1 MRRAV
6 LLPGGLLLGLLVAL
20 PLAGPWAGRDP
31 LRVVAAP
38 WSPPRPGLPWGAD
51 VLGRDVLARVLA
63 GGTGPVTTALVAAL
77 LATAIGTAGGLW
89 VGWTGGRRARVV
101 TALSDVLVAVPLLL
115 LVLVAAVTLPGPA
128 AVVLGTV
135 VGGAPLTV
143 RIVADA
149 TARARTAGHVEAALV
164 HGERP
169 VAVLLREVLPAH
181 APLVAADLAGR
192 AVLALQLAAA
202 TSVLGFG
209 PPPPAPD
216 WAVMLRE
223 NLPGL
228 TVNPAAVLAPAVAL
242 GAAAIVPAVVSLWLV
257 PARTGTTRV
266 PGGPVPPGPGLTVR
280 GLRVLDADGRVVLD
294 GPDLDA
300 CPGEVV
306 AVVGSSGSG
315 KTTLLHAVLGTLP
328 GGLRAVS
335 GGVGWDGAPLP
346 RGRRWRRRTLG
357 LLGQDPAL
365 HPLRDARAQVPV
377 ADPDAALRAVGL
389 DPSAVGGLR
398 PDRLSGGQARRVAL
412 ARALAGDPAL
422 LVLDEPTAGLDPAAT
437 AVVTAVLRA
446 RGGVTLVVTHD
457 PAVVAVAD
465 RVVRVGVP
473 VPRPAPAGSSPSPAA
488 APVLQA
494 RRVSTAV
501 PGAAAEVDVDVRRGG
516 LTVVTGPSG
525 CGKTTLLRALAGLR
539 PVTAGTLVLAG
550 AATPWP
556 VRGRTPGVVALVGQ
570 HPAHELNPARTAGAA
585 VARPL
590 RRLHGLSAADARAEA
605 VRLLGTVG
613 LPPEVARRRPSALSG
628 GQRQRVA
635 LARALAVRPTVL
647 LADEPTS
654 ALDAA
659 TAGAVLDLL
668 DAARADG
675 TAVLATTHDR
685 ALAERADHVVD
696 LTPTDPD
703 PVTGPRGTARCAPNP
718 PPTRPTPGS
727 RASPGTRT

>member
-1 MRRAV
+1 MRRSV

-20 PLAGPWAGRDP
+20 PVAGPLAGGDP

-51 VLGRDVLARVLA
+51 VLGRDVLARVLD
-63 GGTGPVTTALVAAL
+63 GGTGPVTTAVAAAL

-89 VGWTGGRRARVV
+89 VGWTGGRRARAV
-101 TALSDVLVAVPLLL
+101 TALSDLLVAVPLLL

-128 AVVLGTV
+128 AVVVGTV

-143 RIVADA
+143 RVVADA

-169 VAVLLREVLPAH
+169 VSVLLREVLPAH

-242 GAAAIVPAVVSLWLV
+242 GTVATVLAVVSLRLV

-266 PGGPVPPGPGLTVR
+266 PGGPVPRGPGLTVR
-280 GLRVLDADGRVVLD
+280 GLRVLDPDGRVVLD

-300 CPGEVV
+300 HPGEVV

-328 GGLRAVS
+328 GDLRAVS

-365 HPLRDARAQVPV
+365 HPLRDARAQLPVP
-377 ADPDAALRAVGL
+377 DPDAALRAVGL
-389 DPSAVGGLR
+389 DPAAVGGCG
-398 PDRLSGGQARRVAL
+398 PTGSPGAR
-412 ARALAGDPAL
+412 
-422 LVLDEPTAGLDPAAT
+422 
-437 AVVTAVLRA
+437 
-446 RGGVTLVVTHD
+446 
-457 PAVVAVAD
+457 
-465 RVVRVGVP
+465 
-473 VPRPAPAGSSPSPAA
+473 PAGSRSPGHWPATPPCSCSTSPPRASTPPRPPSSSSCCAPAA
-488 APVLQA
+488 ASPSSSPTT
-494 RRVSTAV
+494 RPSPRS
-501 PGAAAEVDVDVRRGG
+501 P
-516 LTVVTGPSG
+516 TGS
-525 CGKTTLLRALAGLR
+525 CGWA
-539 PVTAGTLVLAG
+539 
-550 AATPWP
+550 
-556 VRGRTPGVVALVGQ
+556 
-570 HPAHELNPARTAGAA
+570 
-585 VARPL
+585 
-590 RRLHGLSAADARAEA
+590 
-605 VRLLGTVG
+605 
-613 LPPEVARRRPSALSG
+613 PPRRRRP
-628 GQRQRVA
+628 RP
-635 LARALAVRPTVL
+635 VRRRP
-647 LADEPTS
+647 
-654 ALDAA
+654 
-659 TAGAVLDLL
+659 
-668 DAARADG
+668 
-675 TAVLATTHDR
+675 
-685 ALAERADHVVD
+685 
-696 LTPTDPD
+696 
-703 PVTGPRGTARCAPNP
+703 GPEHGRRPPRHRSSTRGTSP
-718 PPTRPTPGS
+718 RP
-727 RASPGTRT
+727 SPGPPRTWTSPCGPAG

>member
-1 MRRAV
+1 MRRAA
-6 LLPGGLLLGLLVAL
+6 LLPGGLLLGLLVALLVAL

-89 VGWTGGRRARVV
+89 VGWTGGRRARIA

-115 LVLVAAVTLPGPA
+115 LVLVAAVTVPGPA

-300 CPGEVV
+300 RPGEVV

-398 PDRLSGGQARRVAL
+398 PDRLSGAR
-412 ARALAGDPAL
+412 
-422 LVLDEPTAGLDPAAT
+422 
-437 AVVTAVLRA
+437 
-446 RGGVTLVVTHD
+446 
-457 PAVVAVAD
+457 
-465 RVVRVGVP
+465 
-473 VPRPAPAGSSPSPAA
+473 PAGSRSPGRWPATPPCSCSTSPPRGSTRRRPPSSPPCCGPAAASPSSSPTTRPSSRSPTGSCEWGCPCRGRPRPGRRRRRPRHRSCRRDGSARPSPA
-488 APVLQA
+488 PP
-494 RRVSTAV
+494 RTW
-501 PGAAAEVDVDVRRGG
+501 
-516 LTVVTGPSG
+516 TWTCGP
-525 CGKTTLLRALAGLR
+525 AG
-539 PVTAGTLVLAG
+539 
-550 AATPWP
+550 
-556 VRGRTPGVVALVGQ
+556 
-570 HPAHELNPARTAGAA
+570 
-585 VARPL
+585 
-590 RRLHGLSAADARAEA
+590 
-605 VRLLGTVG
+605 
-613 LPPEVARRRPSALSG
+613 
-628 GQRQRVA
+628 
-635 LARALAVRPTVL
+635 
-647 LADEPTS
+647 
-654 ALDAA
+654 
-659 TAGAVLDLL
+659 
-668 DAARADG
+668 
-675 TAVLATTHDR
+675 
-685 ALAERADHVVD
+685 
-696 LTPTDPD
+696 
-703 PVTGPRGTARCAPNP
+703 
-718 PPTRPTPGS
+718 
-727 RASPGTRT
+727 